1 MFASHRCSYAIHVHK
16 YGKSNQPIRYMII
29 THIVLMWVAEWE
41 HHPLSFQMRNTVIN
55 VPPRCQW
62 KSHIKEEAENYAL
75 CLEFKKKKEFPA
87 ATLHAS
93 VMTALRVENH
103 IKVGVTFERP
113 IIKIQRTLAYFGY
126 CRYIHI
132 NEWLTLCCVNGI

>member
-1 MFASHRCSYAIHVHK
+1 MSRLAASGNLTSKRKPKIMLY
-16 YGKSNQPIRYMII
+16 
-29 THIVLMWVAEWE
+29 VL
-41 HHPLSFQMRNTVIN
+41 S
-55 VPPRCQW
+55 
-62 KSHIKEEAENYAL
+62 
-75 CLEFKKKKEFPA
+75 FKKKKEFPA